1 MKIIGDGPL
10 RNQLEAKI
18 KFYQL
23 SDRIEIKEGVEDD
36 LKLELLHQADFLILP
51 SISISEA
58 FGVVLLESISTAT
71 PILTSNVF
79 GSGMNFINDQQ
90 IDEKCGYTFNSE
102 NQDSL
107 EELLIFLKDLDDH
120 TYANLSRNSKK
131 RHENF
136 FSSSVVT
143 SKIQSFIHDY

>member
-1 MKIIGDGPL
+1 
-10 RNQLEAKI
+10 
-18 KFYQL
+18 
-23 SDRIEIKEGVEDD
+23 
-36 LKLELLHQADFLILP
+36 
-51 SISISEA
+51 
-58 FGVVLLESISTAT
+58 
-71 PILTSNVF
+71 
-79 GSGMNFINDQQ
+79 MNFINDQQ